1 LSECQD
7 RDPINTATAIPLIAG
22 TSDGATLNL
31 FILNLIIGHLV
42 ILNLIILNLFI
53 GNFIDG
59 STEVATHQRCFFK
72 IRTSN
77 DGIPKC
83 AGHESRPFKLSIRE
97 ISIIEIATHRTN

>member
-42 ILNLIILNLFI
+42 ILNLFI

-72 IRTSN
+72 IRTSK

>member
-1 LSECQD
+1 
-7 RDPINTATAIPLIAG
+7 LIAG

-42 ILNLIILNLFI
+42 ILNLVILNLVILNLFV

-72 IRTSN
+72 IRTSK